1 MNHSPCDICGTYVVV
16 VRTSIRWDVL
26 FQTKASY
33 VYKGTRP
40 PLYEL
45 CSYLFLL
52 LGLFLLSYDR
62 KSVAVSIQ
70 RRREIWILNLIYFE
84 YWIVMKREWKKK
96 NVFHPCHHM
105 CSRTQIETQRIR
117 VWWLVEREFGIRATF
132 HRAWSRTAA
141 SLRPAV
147 WCVQSSAQ
155 VDCFLLQSRS
165 ALKKKKK
172 LNWN

>member
-70 RRREIWILNLIYFE
+70 RRREI
-84 YWIVMKREWKKK
+84 
-96 NVFHPCHHM
+96 
-105 CSRTQIETQRIR
+105 
-117 VWWLVEREFGIRATF
+117 
-132 HRAWSRTAA
+132 
-141 SLRPAV
+141 
-147 WCVQSSAQ
+147 
-155 VDCFLLQSRS
+155 
-165 ALKKKKK
+165 
-172 LNWN
+172 